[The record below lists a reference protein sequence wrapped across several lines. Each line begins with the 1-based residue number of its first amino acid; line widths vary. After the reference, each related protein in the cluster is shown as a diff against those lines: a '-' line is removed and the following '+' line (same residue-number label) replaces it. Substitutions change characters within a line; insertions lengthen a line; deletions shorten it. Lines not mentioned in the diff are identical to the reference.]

1 MEKLISF
8 GNCNPKGCILC
19 FKFHHVISEAYV
31 FICPGFA
38 IKQNVALSVIL
49 DIGDQEL
56 LGDKSSALEVLLTS
70 LTMTVFSSCRKK
82 RLR

>member
-1 MEKLISF
+1 MFLF
-8 GNCNPKGCILC
+8 
-19 FKFHHVISEAYV
+19 
-31 FICPGFA
+31 CPGFA

-70 LTMTVFSSCRKK
+70 LSQ
-82 RLR
+82 